1 MFKSSEFLHKVILY
15 HEVNF
20 KSAKL
25 KRHFTEKQFWM
36 WMGSKVSETQIKTP
50 GIGATTIF
58 PVILSHESLLGIR
71 RHESR
76 ELSVSMEYLLLCH
89 L

>member
-1 MFKSSEFLHKVILY
+1 MV
-15 HEVNF
+15 
-20 KSAKL
+20 
-25 KRHFTEKQFWM
+25 
-36 WMGSKVSETQIKTP
+36 KVSETQIKTP

-76 ELSVSMEYLLLCH
+76 ELSVSME
-89 L
+89 